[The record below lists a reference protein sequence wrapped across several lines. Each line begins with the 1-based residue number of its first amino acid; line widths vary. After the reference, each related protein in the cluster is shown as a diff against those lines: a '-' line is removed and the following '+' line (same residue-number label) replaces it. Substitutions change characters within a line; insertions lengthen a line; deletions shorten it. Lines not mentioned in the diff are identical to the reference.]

1 MRSDPHE
8 LLARVAAALA
18 HRATNASG
26 GKDPATADEALTA
39 LAALREL
46 RGLLDSWEP
55 TLIEVAREG
64 GASWAGLAPALGVS
78 TRQAAERRYL
88 RLRPRTDGS
97 LTREERVRAARDQ
110 RAGDRAVAAWARDN
124 ASELRQV
131 AGRASTTD
139 GLSTGGR
146 RRARTLASSL
156 TGDDPA
162 DLIAPLADLH
172 GDLAAR
178 DADLAAA
185 VDAIGRRVT
194 RVRREVQ
201 RRRDAAQS

>member
-1 MRSDPHE
+1 MKTD
-8 LLARVAAALA
+8 AAALLE
-18 HRATNASG
+18 RV
-26 GKDPATADEALTA
+26 ATALAGDGEPLDALTA
-39 LAALREL
+39 LRALRDEL
-46 RGLLDSWEP
+46 DAWEP
-55 TLIEVAREG
+55 RLIELARAD
-64 GASWAGLAPALGVS
+64 GASWAQLAPALGVG

-88 RLRPRTDGS
+88 RLRPRGGDG

-131 AGRASTTD
+131 AGRASAVP
-139 GLSTGGR
+139 GLSSGGR
-146 RRARTLASSL
+146 RRARSLATSL

-162 DLIAPLADLH
+162 ALIAPLAELHADLV
-172 GDLAAR
+172 GG

-194 RVRREVQ
+194 RVRRDVQ
-201 RRRDAAQS
+201 RRRDAAGA